1 MEESTSR
8 EKVLKAVR
16 DALVNPMDPPYPNE
30 EKTDDI
36 YSLPESEFNE
46 IAFAEALAKVNG
58 NFVYNND
65 EEEFAAN
72 LKSFIESRKIDSLH
86 CYEPDLQQIL
96 NENKIFCINSRDDYK
111 ECETGITTCEF
122 LVARLG
128 SIMVSSRQPCG
139 RKGFIFPSVHI
150 VVAWRNQLVYDLKN
164 AFSALKNK
172 YAKQGMPSMVSFVT
186 GPSRTADIEKTLVMG
201 AHGPEELFVF
211 FIDQDE
217 SNQPDDE

>member
-16 DALVNPMDPPYPNE
+16 DALVNAMDPPYPNE
-30 EKTDDI
+30 EKTDNI
-36 YSLPESEFNE
+36 YSPPESEFNE

-58 NFVYNND
+58 NFVYSSD
-65 EEEFAAN
+65 EEEFVAN
-72 LKSFIESRKIDSLH
+72 LKSFLETRNIDCLH

-96 NENKIFCINSRDDYK
+96 NENGIFCINSREDFK

-122 LVARLG
+122 LLARLG
-128 SIMVSSRQPCG
+128 SAMVSSRQACG
-139 RKGFIFPSVHI
+139 RKGFIFPSVHVI
-150 VVAWRNQLVYDLKN
+150 VAWRNQLVYDLKD

-172 YAKQGMPSMVSFVT
+172 YAEKGMPSMVSVIT

-217 SNQPDDE
+217 SAQQIDE

>member
-30 EKTDDI
+30 EKTDNI
-36 YSLPESEFNE
+36 YAPPESEFQE

-58 NFVYNND
+58 NFVYNID
-65 EEEFAAN
+65 VGEFAVN
-72 LKSFIESRKIDSLH
+72 LKSFLAERNTDSLH
-86 CYEPDLQQIL
+86 CYEPDVQQIL
-96 NENKIFCINSRDDYK
+96 NENGIFCINSREDYK
-111 ECETGITTCEF
+111 ECETGITSCEF
-122 LVARLG
+122 LIARLG

-139 RKGFIFPSVHI
+139 RKGFIFPALHI
-150 VVAWRNQLVYDLKN
+150 VVAWRNQLVYDLKD

-172 YAKQGMPSMVSFVT
+172 YAEKGTPSMVSVIT

-211 FIDQDE
+211 FIDKDIYGLKNE
-217 SNQPDDE
+217 

>member
-58 NFVYNND
+58 NFVFSSD
-65 EEEFAAN
+65 KEEFVAN

-139 RKGFIFPSVHI
+139 RKGFIYPSVHI
-150 VVAWRNQLVYDLKN
+150 VVAWRNQLVYDLKD

-172 YAKQGMPSMVSFVT
+172 YAEKGMPSMVSVIT

-201 AHGPEELFVF
+201 AHGPEELIVF
-211 FIDQDE
+211 FIDMDE
-217 SNQPDDE
+217 STPEFDG